1 MTLDWSRTAQRGVE
15 HLRTLLQFDT
25 RNPPGNELP
34 AALYVADALRQSGL
48 DPVVL
53 ESAPTRANV
62 VCRIK
67 GTSDE
72 QPLLLTGHLDVVPVE
87 EDKWDL
93 PPFGAQQRDGYL
105 FGRGAIDMKNH
116 VAACL
121 LCIQLL
127 SERGIKP
134 RRDVIFAAVADEE
147 EGCTHGSRWLVEQ
160 HPDLVRAGWMIGEIG
175 GYTMYL
181 GGTRYYPIQIA
192 EKGTARIRMTA
203 RGMPGHGSMPH
214 GDMAMTRL
222 GKALHRVGT
231 TRLPHHV
238 VPPVERFV
246 EILAAHQ
253 KRPVKWAMGQLLNP
267 RLAGVLLDRALP
279 DEQGK
284 TLGALLA
291 NTACATMLTGS
302 VKVNVIPGEATALLD
317 GRTLPGFTAADLVR
331 ELRALV
337 GDQVELEVLEEAPG
351 LMMDDPDSEL
361 YRLITSTLAI
371 HDPAGVPLPM
381 MIPGFTDAQYF
392 SRLGA
397 RCYGFSPMQFPEA
410 DNVKFTELFHGHNE
424 RIHVD
429 GFRWGLR
436 VLWDVVKAFVA

>member
-1 MTLDWSRTAQRGVE
+1 MTLDWSETSARGVE
-15 HLRTLLQFDT
+15 HLRTLLRFDT

-34 AALYVADALRQSGL
+34 AALYVAEALRSSGL

-53 ESAPTRANV
+53 ERAPTRANV
-62 VCRIK
+62 VCRIE
-67 GTSDE
+67 GTGQGE
-72 QPLLLTGHLDVVPVE
+72 PLLLTGHLDVVPVE

-93 PPFGAQQRDGYL
+93 PPFAAEERGGYL

-121 LCIQLL
+121 LCMQLL
-127 SERGIKP
+127 AERGIKP

-147 EGCTHGSRWLVEQ
+147 EGCTYGSRWLVEE
-160 HPDLVRAGWMIGEIG
+160 HPELVRAGWMIGEIG
-175 GYTMYL
+175 GYTLYL
-181 GGTRYYPIQIA
+181 NGTKYYPVQVA

-203 RGMPGHGSMPH
+203 RGAPGHGSMPH
-214 GDMAMTRL
+214 TDMAMTKL
-222 GKALHRVGT
+222 GKALYRLGT

-238 VPPVERFV
+238 VPPVEQFMEV
-246 EILAAHQ
+246 LAGHQ
-253 KRPVKWAMGQLLNP
+253 KRPVSWAMGQLLNP

-279 DEQGK
+279 EEQAK
-284 TLGALLA
+284 SLGSLLA
-291 NTACATMLTGS
+291 NTVTATMLTGS
-302 VKVNVIPGEATALLD
+302 SKVNVIPGEASAILD
-317 GRTLPGFTAADLVR
+317 GRMLPGFTAGDLVR
-331 ELRALV
+331 EVRALV
-337 GDQVELEVLEEAPG
+337 GDLVDFEVLEEAPG
-351 LMMDDPDSEL
+351 LMMPEVDSEL
-361 YRLITSTLAI
+361 YRLIGSTLGV

-410 DNVKFTELFHGHNE
+410 DDVKFTELFHGHNE

-429 GFRWGLR
+429 GYRWGLR

>member
-1 MTLDWSRTAQRGVE
+1 MQLDWAETSSRGVE
-15 HLRTLLQFDT
+15 HLRALLRFDT
-25 RNPPGNELP
+25 RNPPGNEAP
-34 AALYVADALRQSGL
+34 AAQYVADALRASGL
-48 DPVVL
+48 EPVIL
-53 ESAPTRANV
+53 EGAPTRSNV
-62 VCRIK
+62 VCRIE
-67 GTSDE
+67 GTGE
-72 QPLLLTGHLDVVPVE
+72 GEPLLLTGHLDVVPVE
-87 EDKWDL
+87 EQHWEL
-93 PPFGAQQRDGYL
+93 PPFAAQEKGGYL

-121 LCIQLL
+121 LVMQILA
-127 SERGIKP
+127 ERGIKP

-147 EGCTHGSRWLVEQ
+147 EGCTWGSRWLVEE
-160 HPDLVRAGWMIGEIG
+160 HPELVRAGWMIGEIG
-175 GYTMYL
+175 GYTLYL
-181 GGTRYYPIQIA
+181 NGTKYYPVQVA
-192 EKGTARIRMTA
+192 EKGTTRIRMIA
-203 RGMPGHGSMPH
+203 RGTPGHGSMPH
-214 GDMAMTRL
+214 TDMAMTRL
-222 GKALHRVGT
+222 GKALHRIGT

-279 DEQGK
+279 GEQAK
-284 TLGALLA
+284 SLGSLLA
-291 NTACATMLTGS
+291 NTVSATMLSGS
-302 VKVNVIPGEATALLD
+302 SKLNVIPGEASATLD
-317 GRTLPGFTAADLVR
+317 GRTLPGFSGEDLVR

-337 GDQVELEVLEEAPG
+337 GDLVEFEVLEEAPG
-351 LMMDDPDSEL
+351 LMMEQADSEL
-361 YRLITSTLAI
+361 YRIIGDTLAV
-371 HDPAGVPLPM
+371 HDPDGIPLPM

-410 DNVKFTELFHGHNE
+410 DEVKFTELFHGHNE

-429 GFRWGLR
+429 GYRWGLR